1 MEGLTLYL
9 LLGAGA
15 GLLAGL
21 FGIGGGLVIVP
32 ALAFI
37 FEAHALA
44 RGHLMQVAVGT
55 SLATIVATSLSS
67 ILGHHRRGAV
77 LWPVFGR
84 LAPGIVAGVA
94 AGVVVADTVS
104 SPALRVVF
112 ALFVVVVAVQMAFD
126 VRPGARRSLPGRWG
140 SGAAG
145 AVIGAL
151 SALVGIGGGTLT
163 TPFLLWC
170 DVRLRNAIATSAAC
184 GLPIA
189 VVGTLGYVV
198 AGLNE
203 TGLPAGSTGF
213 VYWPAVAAVAAAS
226 VFTAPLGARL
236 THTLP
241 VRVLRRLFA
250 GLLIIAAWRLVSM

>member
-1 MEGLTLYL
+1 MEGLILYL

-32 ALAFI
+32 VLAFI

-44 RGHLMQVAVGT
+44 PGHVMQVAVGS
-55 SLATIVATSLSS
+55 SLATIVVTSLSS

-104 SPALRVVF
+104 SPVLRVVF
-112 ALFVVVVAVQMAFD
+112 ALFVVVVAVQMAFE
-126 VRPGARRSLPGRWG
+126 VRPGSRRSLPGRWG

-189 VVGTLGYVV
+189 VVGALGYVV

-213 VYWPAVAAVAAAS
+213 VYWPAVAAVVATS

-250 GLLIIAAWRLVSM
+250 GLLIIAAWRLASM